1 MTNAIEI
8 NVATRN
14 IADSLNAAGKPL
26 TPNEI
31 AAAAAKAAREAAVAK
46 QALAFTN
53 SLVSELDQLAQAC
66 ADWEAGAFATANEGL
81 YNLLASC
88 LSIYNTRFITGSD
101 DDRKALRTELVS
113 RLRASGI
120 NAKKSTMTMTLL
132 IRFIFKADSRRAH
145 AYSYVMRAALE
156 AGVAAAQLP
165 DFIREAGGVEEI
177 RRKAVVSEEAAQ
189 RRAAVAA
196 ARNDVEQA
204 FELASVNPLAVIDA
218 PQGVALGNYCLVVG
232 IPRPDNTIALVN
244 VLGAAPDHLV
254 DRIKTILAKQ
264 SIGRAAEAELAQ
276 MEVLNMI
283 APTQY
288 SAMLKAA

>member
-1 MTNAIEI
+1 
-8 NVATRN
+8 
-14 IADSLNAAGKPL
+14 
-26 TPNEI
+26 
-31 AAAAAKAAREAAVAK
+31 
-46 QALAFTN
+46 
-53 SLVSELDQLAQAC
+53 
-66 ADWEAGAFATANEGL
+66 
-81 YNLLASC
+81 
-88 LSIYNTRFITGSD
+88 
-101 DDRKALRTELVS
+101 
-113 RLRASGI
+113 
-120 NAKKSTMTMTLL
+120 
-132 IRFIFKADSRRAH
+132 
-145 AYSYVMRAALE
+145 
-156 AGVAAAQLP
+156 
-165 DFIREAGGVEEI
+165 
-177 RRKAVVSEEAAQ
+177 VVSEEAAQ

-283 APTQY
+283 APAQY
-288 SAMLKAA
+288 SAMLEAA

>member
-1 MTNAIEI
+1 
-8 NVATRN
+8 
-14 IADSLNAAGKPL
+14 
-26 TPNEI
+26 
-31 AAAAAKAAREAAVAK
+31 
-46 QALAFTN
+46 
-53 SLVSELDQLAQAC
+53 
-66 ADWEAGAFATANEGL
+66 
-81 YNLLASC
+81 
-88 LSIYNTRFITGSD
+88 
-101 DDRKALRTELVS
+101 VS

-218 PQGVALGNYCLVVG
+218 PQGVELGNYCLVVG

-264 SIGRAAEAELAQ
+264 SIGRAAEVELAQ
-276 MEVLNMI
+276 RELLNMI
-283 APTQY
+283 APSQY
-288 SAMLKAA
+288 SELLEAA